1 MIIKKEDIEKLSR
14 LSRVAHSEEEKISIS
29 ADLEKILA
37 HFEELK
43 ELNTDGIQP
52 VSGGEEN
59 KNILRSD
66 EDDVK
71 ILSDRD
77 ALIRA
82 FPDRDGNFLK
92 VPAVFENW
100 KWEQNGPAE

>member
-1 MIIKKEDIEKLSR
+1 MIVKKEDIEKLSR
-14 LSRVAHSEEEKISIS
+14 LSRIALSDEEKSSVS

-37 HFEELK
+37 HFQELK

-52 VSGGEEN
+52 VSGGGEE
-59 KNILRSD
+59 KNILRND

-71 ILSDRD
+71 TPSDRG

-82 FPDRDGNFLK
+82 FPEREGKFLK
-92 VPAVFENW
+92 VPAVFES
-100 KWEQNGPAE
+100 